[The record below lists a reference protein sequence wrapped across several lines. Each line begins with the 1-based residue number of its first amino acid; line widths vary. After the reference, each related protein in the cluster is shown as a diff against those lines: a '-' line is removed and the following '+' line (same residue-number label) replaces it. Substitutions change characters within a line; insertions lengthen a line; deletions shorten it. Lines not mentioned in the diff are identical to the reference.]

1 MPLFQDDSKL
11 LGAINNLV
19 VLFWLSL
26 LRVIEA
32 QSGTEGVVSQS
43 YLSWYML
50 ESEGREGREGREG
63 ECLCGWFGVVVLAA
77 SVPPPGAVNAAA
89 L

>member
-43 YLSWYML
+43 YLSWYMI
-50 ESEGREGREGREG
+50 ESVGSGEGREGGEGGRVFVWVVW
-63 ECLCGWFGVVVLAA
+63 CGRVGC
-77 SVPPPGAVNAAA
+77 
-89 L
+89 